1 MRGNTRRKITG
12 WGLTIALVIIGIM
25 IAIFVYWGISGR
37 EVLVINNQPFPVRTI
52 REHAKADGVIILKV
66 SFCKKIKNE
75 GKVRVSFVSASREI
89 FLTYVLIFNT
99 NAKEVSRENNAY
111 IRGVAC
117 ILSINAAGRSQNDIE
132 RCWRAVQKETGI
144 PVRRYDKELTN

>member
-1 MRGNTRRKITG
+1 MKIRLQEG
-12 WGLTIALVIIGIM
+12 YDSILPGLIIAAG
-25 IAIFVYWGISGR
+25 F
-37 EVLVINNQPFPVRTI
+37 
-52 REHAKADGVIILKV
+52 
-66 SFCKKIKNE
+66 
-75 GKVRVSFVSASREI
+75 

>member
-89 FLTYVLIFNT
+89 FLPVNNEDSPPGCVDTEVPVLVPKDIPPDTYHIHF
-99 NAKEVSRENNAY
+99 
-111 IRGVAC
+111 
-117 ILSINAAGRSQNDIE
+117 
-132 RCWRAVQKETGI
+132 RATYKVNPLKTVTEEFDSKPFEIVQ
-144 PVRRYDKELTN
+144 